1 MNSEVLAPTPRELGL
16 GTPDA
21 HSAGAAIADE
31 ALMAELEIPAER
43 REAVHELLVQ
53 DIDATALEK
62 KKGKQ
67 EKNEKPVSEMTEAEK
82 KEKFM
87 PNWI

>member
-1 MNSEVLAPTPRELGL
+1 MGIHAFHIKPLESPNVSEHRCISQVILNSEVLAPTPRELGL

-43 REAVHELLVQ
+43 REAASGALASLV
-53 DIDATALEK
+53 APGWK
-62 KKGKQ
+62 
-67 EKNEKPVSEMTEAEK
+67 
-82 KEKFM
+82 
-87 PNWI
+87 